1 MTKET
6 YLERLEKLLEGMDP
20 KEKEE
25 ALAYCREYFE
35 DAQDKDV
42 EQIIKELGT
51 PEEFAEQLKSDESLK
66 QKITPPEFKYQMKN
80 VSNEMSKTSR
90 KKSKLPFII
99 VGVIAAF
106 IIIGVLLKFVLGFYT
121 FHVVD
126 KVIINNKNTQV
137 SSSEEMLA
145 ADYTFPQINNIE
157 LETNCSVL
165 IRQGNSNKIMFNELY
180 DREVNVN
187 SNGNKVE
194 VKVNSTRDETNKK
207 VIIEVADENANFDIE
222 CDSGNV
228 TVENMVGNNI
238 EVSCENGNIEA
249 KTINFN
255 IVSLDSSNGNIDA
268 ELSGKFEDYRYEL
281 ENENGTTNVGDISTS
296 HSIETEGNHGAN
308 KKLSLESSNG
318 NIDVRFA
325 G

>member
-1 MTKET
+1 
-6 YLERLEKLLEGMDP
+6 
-20 KEKEE
+20 
-25 ALAYCREYFE
+25 
-35 DAQDKDV
+35 
-42 EQIIKELGT
+42 
-51 PEEFAEQLKSDESLK
+51 
-66 QKITPPEFKYQMKN
+66 MKN
-80 VSNEMSKTSR
+80 VSNEISKTSR

-106 IIIGVLLKFVLGFYT
+106 IIIGVLLKFVLGFNT
-121 FHVVD
+121 FHVAN
-126 KVIINNKNTQV
+126 KVIINNKDTQV
-137 SSSEEMLA
+137 SASEEMLA
-145 ADYTFPQINNIE
+145 ADYTFPQINKIE
-157 LETNCSVL
+157 LETNCSLL
-165 IRQGNSNKIMFNELY
+165 IRQGNSNKIIFNELY

-187 SNGNKVE
+187 SKGNKVE
-194 VKVNSTRDETNKK
+194 VKVNSTRDETSKK

-281 ENENGTTNVGDISTS
+281 ENENGATNVGDISTS

>member
-1 MTKET
+1 
-6 YLERLEKLLEGMDP
+6 
-20 KEKEE
+20 
-25 ALAYCREYFE
+25 
-35 DAQDKDV
+35 
-42 EQIIKELGT
+42 
-51 PEEFAEQLKSDESLK
+51 
-66 QKITPPEFKYQMKN
+66 
-80 VSNEMSKTSR
+80 
-90 KKSKLPFII
+90 
-99 VGVIAAF
+99 
-106 IIIGVLLKFVLGFYT
+106 
-121 FHVVD
+121 
-126 KVIINNKNTQV
+126 
-137 SSSEEMLA
+137 MLA

-187 SNGNKVE
+187 SNENKVE

-255 IVSLDSSNGNIDA
+255 IVSLDTSNGNIDA